1 MSADHPFLAIT
12 VGNTRS
18 AIAILDDAV
27 IEDKSSFN
35 STQTSDIVEYAL
47 KVWKSLEGESPQ
59 IVMASTNES
68 AASKIS
74 ATLEDQTSKQIWQ
87 IGEDVPVSIGRHLDP
102 ETITGVDRL
111 LNGAAAWELAKQACV
126 VVDAGTCVTVDFIDG
141 EGTFHGGAIAPGA
154 RMQLEAMHNGTT
166 TLPEV
171 EFEPPLNEAFGKN
184 TAQAMLQGVF
194 HGIQGMVRQLTEQ
207 YAARYGAFPRVIAT
221 GGDALTLFEDDD
233 LVEQI
238 VPDLQLQGIA
248 ISVAHAM
255 SVENDG

>member
-1 MSADHPFLAIT
+1 
-12 VGNTRS
+12 
-18 AIAILDDAV
+18 
-27 IEDKSSFN
+27 
-35 STQTSDIVEYAL
+35 
-47 KVWKSLEGESPQ
+47 
-59 IVMASTNES
+59 MASTNES
-68 AASKIS
+68 VASILS

-87 IGEDVPVSIGRHLDP
+87 IGEDVPVAIGQHLDP

-126 VVDAGTCVTVDFIDG
+126 VIDAGTCVTVDFVDG
-141 EGTFHGGAIAPGA
+141 EGTFHGGAISPGA

-194 HGIQGMVRQLTEQ
+194 HGIRGMVHQLTEQ
-207 YAARYGAFPRVIAT
+207 YASRYGAFPRVIAT

>member
-1 MSADHPFLAIT
+1 MSTDQPFLAIT
-12 VGNTRS
+12 VGNTRTS
-18 AIAILDDAV
+18 IAILDGSDV
-27 IEDKSSFN
+27 DDKASFI
-35 STQTSDIVEYAL
+35 STETSNIVEYAL
-47 KVWKSLEGESPQ
+47 KVWKVIDGESPQ

-68 AASKIS
+68 AACKIT
-74 ATLEDQTSKQIWQ
+74 ATLADQTSKQIWQ
-87 IGEDVPVSIGRHLDP
+87 IGEDVPVAIGRHLDP

-154 RMQLEAMHNGTT
+154 RMQLEAMHHGTT
-166 TLPEV
+166 ALPEV
-171 EFEPPLNEAFGKN
+171 EFEAPLKEAFGKN

-207 YAARYGAFPRVIAT
+207 YAARYGAYPRIVAT

-255 SVENDG
+255 SVENDA